1 MNYHLKFVLVFFWML
16 FLVNNTKSQSTNEIE
31 IRTGVIFFDSKL
43 ADGDVLESGKGW
55 GSQAD
60 ITFYKTFDIKRKF
73 KPTVGLGYTNFYY
86 WNVDF
91 FDVSPR
97 VSEFPYSHNT
107 FGGDLTSHYMNLRY
121 GLDIAVIKE
130 KFNLTL
136 MASHY
141 LLLHKEFQGNNQKR
155 IFMNIDLGFNFK
167 LNEKYTL
174 TLSAPFTIHPIVDDD
189 KIRLLSAG
197 SGTWGGLGPEF
208 ERFVEMNGIMIGLRY
223 KFNK

>member
-31 IRTGVIFFDSKL
+31 IKTGVIFFDSKL
-43 ADGDVLESGKGW
+43 AEGDVLESGKGW

-73 KPTVGLGYTNFYY
+73 KPTVGIGYTNFYY

-91 FDVSPR
+91 FDVWPQ
-97 VSEFPYSHNT
+97 VSEPPYSHES

-121 GLDIAVIKE
+121 GLDVALIKE

-141 LLLHKEFQGNNQKR
+141 LLLHRDLQGFNQKR
-155 IFMNIDLGFNFK
+155 NFMNVDFGFK
-167 LNEKYTL
+167 YRLNEKYTL
-174 TLSAPFTIHPIVDDD
+174 TLSTPFTIHPIVQDN
-189 KIRLLSAG
+189 ILTILSPG
-197 SGTWGGLGPEF
+197 NTPPF
-208 ERFVEMNGIMIGLRY
+208 ERFVEMNGIMIGIRY
-223 KFNK
+223 KFNN